1 MVTHS
6 KRTDSQH
13 TKTCHI
19 TGLSRHR
26 IGVDGTGVTTL
37 VAFHGCPLNC
47 KYCLNP
53 QALSAGGVWKS
64 FTPEE
69 LYKTVRQDDLYF
81 RATRGGITFGGG
93 EPLLSCKEIL
103 HLIHICKENNKN
115 WKFNIETSLNVPRV
129 FVEVTDSVI
138 DHWIVDIKDMNP
150 EIYKAYTGKD
160 NLQVITNLQ
169 HLIDRKAKITVRVP
183 LIPSFNTEA
192 DVEKSMAILRKM
204 GVNDIDRFSY
214 IIKHH

>member
-1 MVTHS
+1 M
-6 KRTDSQH
+6 
-13 TKTCHI
+13 
-19 TGLSRHR
+19 
-26 IGVDGTGVTTL
+26 
-37 VAFHGCPLNC
+37 
-47 KYCLNP
+47 NP